1 MPTQS
6 CHGRFRKENTNNKL
20 SGDNG
25 EHGILH
31 LHCAT
36 KNTGGTR
43 TGRDNLI
50 SLYLLLWVLSTS
62 TANVIRWSTDT
73 LIADSNLNLNVQN
86 KILKYWEQLSDL
98 IVTSRYFPRGP
109 HHMYVAGPAHG
120 VQQVCLCT
128 VWYCTVLLY
137 CLYTAATASTACLD
151 GHVTWHQPTRR
162 VCRANNEKME
172 HFSLFHNLLKKKWDW
187 VNFSL
192 GQRFRGS

>member
-109 HHMYVAGPAHG
+109 HHMYVAVSPTGSWSSSWGPAG
-120 VQQVCLCT
+120 LSV
-128 VWYCTVLLY
+128 YCTVLY
-137 CLYTAATASTACLD
+137 CTVVLSIYCSNCIYCMSWWSCDLA
-151 GHVTWHQPTRR
+151 P
-162 VCRANNEKME
+162 ANAEGMQ
-172 HFSLFHNLLKKKWDW
+172 S
-187 VNFSL
+187 
-192 GQRFRGS
+192 